1 MRAILV
7 ALGIAVCLAPA
18 TVTTTTS
25 TSRAAAADTIRLL
38 WRDPGVV
45 TTRDLYW
52 GAGSEARAPKPPFT
66 FVSENLSGTKPK
78 INVTD
83 AAGIPWSVK
92 FTTARPGQNEVHAE
106 IAASR
111 LVWAL
116 GYFVDENYFVPE
128 GRIEGVKD
136 LKRAAGIVGAD
147 GTFHVARFERR
158 SPDAQPAGNWD
169 IDDNRFNGTRELSGL
184 QALMIFLGN
193 WDYTPGNTIALR
205 VPLPNGDVEERYF
218 VSDLGATFGR
228 MRGGVNQAPNRW
240 SLEDFSNAKYL
251 TGVSLGKLE
260 FRASLQRATPL
271 AVPLDHAR
279 WFAAMLSQLTD
290 AQIRRAFEASGA
302 SPADVALFSVQVRKR
317 ITELEQ
323 ALAK

>member
-7 ALGIAVCLAPA
+7 AIGMAACLASASVGTAPP
-18 TVTTTTS
+18 S
-25 TSRAAAADTIRLL
+25 TRNDDTIRLL
-38 WRDPGVV
+38 WRDPGSI
-45 TTRDLYW
+45 TARDLYW

-83 AAGIPWSVK
+83 AAGTAWSVK

-106 IAASR
+106 VAATR

-116 GYFVDENYFVPE
+116 GYFVDENYFIAD

-136 LKRAAGIVGAD
+136 LRRAGEVVGAD
-147 GTFHVARFERR
+147 GTFRVARFERR
-158 SPDAQPAGNWD
+158 PPEAKAAGNWD
-169 IDDNRFNGTRELSGL
+169 IEENRFNGTRELSGL
-184 QALMIFLGN
+184 QALMMFLGN
-193 WDYTPGNTIALR
+193 WDYTPGNTVMLH
-205 VPLPNGDVEERYF
+205 VPLPNGDVEERYL

-260 FRASLQRATPL
+260 FRGPLLRANPL

-290 AQIRRAFEASGA
+290 AQIHRAFEASGA
-302 SPADVALFSVQVRKR
+302 SPADVALFSAQVRKR
-317 ITELEQ
+317 ITEFDK

>member
-1 MRAILV
+1 MRAILAAV
-7 ALGIAVCLAPA
+7 GLAVCLAPA
-18 TVTTTTS
+18 RVS
-25 TSRAAAADTIRLL
+25 TITATAPAGHAETIRVM
-38 WRDPGVV
+38 WRDPGAVS
-45 TTRDLYW
+45 TRDLYW

-83 AAGIPWSVK
+83 AAGTAWTVK
-92 FTTARPGQNEVHAE
+92 FTTARPGENEVHAE
-106 IAASR
+106 VAATR
-111 LVWAL
+111 FVWAL

-136 LKRAAGIVGAD
+136 LKRAAANVGAD
-147 GTFHVARFERR
+147 GTFRVARFERK
-158 SPDAQPAGNWD
+158 PPEAQPAGNWD

-193 WDYTPGNTIALR
+193 WDYTPGNTSALR
-205 VPLPNGDVEERYF
+205 VPLPNGDVEERYL

-240 SLEDFSNAKYL
+240 SLEDYSNAKYV
-251 TGVSLGKLE
+251 TGIRQERFE
-260 FRASLQRATPL
+260 FRTSLQRATPL
-271 AVPLDHAR
+271 AVPIAHAR

-290 AQIRRAFEASGA
+290 TQIHRAFEASGA
-302 SPADVALFSVQVRKR
+302 SPADVALFSAQVRKR